1 MVDIREI
8 DKVKRQ
14 IEDMKSNLA
23 KAQGALQETL
33 RVLKEEYGVDTL
45 EQAKKSLG
53 EKLVA
58 LEKNE
63 LLLKKALEEFQAA
76 YGDKLGGEK

>member
-1 MVDIREI
+1 MR
-8 DKVKRQ
+8 R
-14 IEDMKSNLA
+14 
-23 KAQGALQETL
+23 
-33 RVLKEEYGVDTL
+33 RKEEYGVETL

>member
-14 IEDMKSNLA
+14 IEEMKSNLA

-33 RVLKEEYGVDTL
+33 RMLKEEHGVDTL

-63 LLLKKALEEFQAA
+63 LLLKKALEEFQDA

>member
-14 IEDMKSNLA
+14 IEEMKSNLD

-33 RVLKEEYGVDTL
+33 RMLKEEHGVDTL

-63 LLLKKALEEFQAA
+63 LLLKKSLEEFQAA

>member
-33 RVLKEEYGVDTL
+33 RMLKEEHGVDTL

-76 YGDKLGGEK
+76 YGDKLGCEK